1 MNARRDIPQAMRALK
16 TLFRVLVVDKVGGC
30 DAAAACTRPG
40 RSQIASY
47 YDMSSEAFAPVDV
60 VADLEAAA
68 QEPLITA
75 ELARRA
81 GYALVPVDAHGNGEL
96 PASMAA
102 FGREVAEVFATFAEG
117 MADGTLSR
125 DEAENLQRQLLDVIR
140 VGKSAVAVIRRRLEA
155 PI

>member
-1 MNARRDIPQAMRALK
+1 MNARRDIPQSMRALK
-16 TLFRVLVVDKVGGC
+16 SLFRALVDRVGGC
-30 DAAAACTRPG
+30 EAAATCTRPG

-47 YDMSSEAFAPVDV
+47 YDMTSEAFAPVDV
-60 VADLEAAA
+60 VADLEAVA

-81 GYALVPVDAHGNGEL
+81 GYALVPIEPHGNGEL

-102 FGREVAEVFATFAEG
+102 FGREVAEVFATFAES

-125 DEAENLQRQLLDVIR
+125 DEAEAMQRQLLDVIR
-140 VGKSAVAVIRRRLEA
+140 VGNGALAVLRRRLDA
-155 PI
+155 PV